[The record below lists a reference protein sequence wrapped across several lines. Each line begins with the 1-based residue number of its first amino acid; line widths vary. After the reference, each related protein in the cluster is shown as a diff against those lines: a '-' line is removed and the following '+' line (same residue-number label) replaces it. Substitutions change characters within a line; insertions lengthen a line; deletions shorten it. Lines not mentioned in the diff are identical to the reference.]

1 MASHST
7 IVFIGEVVL
16 NFLLVYLAY
25 VLAARKQCTH
35 GAMLKSAG
43 IVALGTGIIT
53 ALIVRLGE
61 YLPWGCD
68 LIAACLL
75 IYHCGRS
82 ILKTNSK
89 RAITAVCVYIASIL
103 ILGVACTILLAALKA

>member
-1 MASHST
+1 MTSFAT
-7 IVFIGEVVL
+7 IAFIGGVVL

-25 VLAARKQCTH
+25 LLVARKQCTH

-43 IVALGTGIIT
+43 IVALGTGAVT
-53 ALIVRLGE
+53 ALIVWQGE

-68 LIAACLL
+68 LIAASLL

-82 ILKTNSK
+82 KLKTNSK
-89 RAITAVCVYIASIL
+89 KAIIAACVYIASIL
-103 ILGVACTILLAALKA
+103 ILGVGCGLLLAALKA

>member
-1 MASHST
+1 MTPFSSIA
-7 IVFIGEVVL
+7 FIGGIVL

-25 VLAARKQCTH
+25 ILVARKQCTH

-43 IVALGTGIIT
+43 IVALGTGVIT
-53 ALIVRLGE
+53 AIIVWLGK
-61 YLPWGCD
+61 YLPWGCN

-89 RAITAVCVYIASIL
+89 KAIIAACVYIASIL
-103 ILGVACTILLAALKA
+103 ILGVGYQFSLLH